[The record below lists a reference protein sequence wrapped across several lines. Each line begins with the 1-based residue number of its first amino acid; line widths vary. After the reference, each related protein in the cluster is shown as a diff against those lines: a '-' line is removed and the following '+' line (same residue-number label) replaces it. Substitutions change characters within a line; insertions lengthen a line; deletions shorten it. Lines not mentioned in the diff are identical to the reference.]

1 MYDLIL
7 ENGTIVNS
15 QGQYSASIG
24 VINGLITTI
33 ATDLS
38 QASAVDR
45 IDLAGHLIL
54 PGCIDSHMHLWEP
67 GLVAEPDF
75 KDGTKAALAG
85 GVTTIV
91 DHPLTI
97 PEVLN
102 EQVFFEKVELGKQT
116 SYTDFAL
123 HGGVSPDNLNQLEG
137 MWRAGCTAFK
147 IFMCESGSKVA
158 GLNSGEL
165 RQAFIAIGKLGA
177 TAIIHAENNEMM
189 QFNFKKLADNQ
200 RKDPMAFVEW
210 RPPEAEI
217 EAINRA
223 IYLMKGTGART
234 VFLHTTVPEGVEKT
248 FQARIQEHLDIWVE
262 TCPHNLYLTT
272 EHLKKHGPWVTYS
285 PPVRDEKTVDLLWEM
300 LRQGKIL
307 TIGSDHG
314 PVDMKLKEAGQEDIF
329 KGQFGIPGAETIVP
343 LMVNSVAQGKISL
356 FQLVS
361 FLSENPARLY
371 GLYPRKGCIQPGS
384 DADFTVINL
393 TEKHILSA
401 KNMVTSCGWIPY
413 EGWNLDGRVTHAFIR
428 GKLVMH
434 HGEVLSQPGNAQ
446 FVARS
451 TSFNSYLP
459 VY

>member
-7 ENGTIVNS
+7 EYGTIVNS

-24 VINGLITTI
+24 VINGMIATI
-33 ATDLS
+33 AKDLS
-38 QASAVDR
+38 RASTVER

-67 GLVAEPDF
+67 GLVADPDF
-75 KDGTKAALAG
+75 KDGTRAALAG
-85 GVTTIV
+85 GVTTII

-102 EQVFFEKVELGKQT
+102 EQVFIEKVELGKRT

-123 HGGVSPDNLNQLEG
+123 HGGVSPDNLDQLEG
-137 MWRAGCTAFK
+137 MWQAGCTAFK

-177 TAIIHAENNEMM
+177 TAILHAENNEMM
-189 QFNFKKLADNQ
+189 QFNYKMLMKNQ

-223 IYLMKGTGART
+223 TYLMKGTGART
-234 VFLHTTVPEGVEKT
+234 VFLHTTVPEGVERA
-248 FQARIQEHLDIWVE
+248 FQARMLENLDIWVE

-272 EHLKKHGPWVTYS
+272 EHLKNQGPWVTFS
-285 PPVRDEKTVDLLWEM
+285 PPVRDEESVEFLWDLL
-300 LRQGKIL
+300 RRGKIL

-314 PVDMKLKEAGQEDIF
+314 PVDMKLKKAGLKDIF

-343 LMVNSVAQGKISL
+343 LMVHSVSQGKISL
-356 FQLVS
+356 SQLAS

-371 GLYPRKGCIQPGS
+371 GLYPKKGCIQPGS

-393 TEKHILSA
+393 NEKHTLSA
-401 KNMVTSCGWIPY
+401 KNMVTSCGWTPY
-413 EGWNLDGRVTHAFIR
+413 EGWELDGRVTHAFIR
-428 GKLVMH
+428 GKLVMKN
-434 HGEVLSQPGNAQ
+434 GTVLSQPGNAQ
-446 FVARS
+446 FVTRS
-451 TSFNSYLP
+451 ASFDSYLP
-459 VY
+459 IY